1 VDTLDKEPDA
11 SRLLPTVLVAKRGK
25 AVHDDSLQMKSDN
38 QEIPD
43 PLKAA
48 ASYLQKEKLTLKD
61 VVGAKSNQSRWF
73 AIGSFEGQ
81 ARTAGNADL
90 QSVDDVQG
98 PVAMTVVETEGRLLG
113 ILAPQ
118 DLATPAV
125 WFAWPLAELSV
136 ETAGEQGTFRKRPRR
151 VTIRSGESSLELV
164 EIAYVRN
171 DKSSFT
177 QKREAAFVEAVGAA

>member
-1 VDTLDKEPDA
+1 VNTLDKEPGA
-11 SRLLPTVLVAKRGK
+11 AHLLPTVLVAKRGK
-25 AVHDDSLQMKSDN
+25 AVRDDSLQMKCDN

-48 ASYLQKEKLTLKD
+48 ASYLQKEKLSLKD

-73 AIGSFEGQ
+73 AIGSFVGQ
-81 ARTAGNADL
+81 ARAAG
-90 QSVDDVQG
+90 SVDSESVDVHG

-118 DLATPAV
+118 DPATPAV

-136 ETAGEQGTFRKRPRR
+136 ETAGEQGTFRKRPRK
-151 VTIRSGESSLELV
+151 VTVRSGKSSLELIEV
-164 EIAYVRN
+164 AYVRN